1 MQAMSS
7 ARLTSHTGSEAAC
20 VHSQSDVRR
29 DSLHALRVR
38 EPSHTVSIKVTPHS
52 NSDALLSRWSRLE
65 QLSDAQA
72 QEIWEWFVLSYAP
85 LVTALLRRMG
95 CADAE
100 EATAEFWGYLFE
112 RRGHITEAD
121 RERRFRAF
129 LLGFVRNFAL
139 ERARSGRRLRTLDS
153 AAETQVNDLSER
165 ESTYLWAQSVLEQG
179 LSEIERTRP
188 NRGEVIRL
196 FYGLGRS
203 IGEDAE
209 KLSISEVAD
218 RLGLAVST
226 ISPMLTEARKLL
238 RHAIERHL
246 RETVTTDA
254 QLEEEVQALFE
265 ALQEPHPGIIE

>member
-1 MQAMSS
+1 M
-7 ARLTSHTGSEAAC
+7 
-20 VHSQSDVRR
+20 
-29 DSLHALRVR
+29 
-38 EPSHTVSIKVTPHS
+38 TPHS
-52 NSDALLSRWSRLE
+52 FSDALPSRWSRLE
-65 QLSDAQA
+65 KLSDAQA

-153 AAETQVNDLSER
+153 SPETLVNDLTEQ

-196 FYGLGRS
+196 FYGLGPS

-254 QLEEEVQALFE
+254 QLGEEVRALFE